1 MVICGGGRGRRTYDE
16 AHYAEYVN
24 IDKRLRLFM

>member
-1 MVICGGGRGRRTYDE
+1 MLCGGGIGRRAYDE